1 MNKGSKVKI
10 NVFDD
15 GNQIYKKYENIWIVF
30 DTFASGGKIRLFN
43 LKENDVKLYSISS
56 WKVGYYINDKC

>member
-1 MNKGSKVKI
+1 MNLGTKVQI

-30 DTFASGGKIRLFN
+30 DTFAGGGKVRLFN
-43 LKENDVKLYSISS
+43 FKDNDIKLYSIST
-56 WKVGYYINDKC
+56 WKVCYYINENV

>member
-1 MNKGSKVKI
+1 MNIGSKVKI

-30 DTFASGGKIRLFN
+30 ETFACVGKIRLFN
-43 LKENDVKLYSISS
+43 LKENDVKLYSIST
-56 WKVGYYINDKC
+56 WKVSFYKIE